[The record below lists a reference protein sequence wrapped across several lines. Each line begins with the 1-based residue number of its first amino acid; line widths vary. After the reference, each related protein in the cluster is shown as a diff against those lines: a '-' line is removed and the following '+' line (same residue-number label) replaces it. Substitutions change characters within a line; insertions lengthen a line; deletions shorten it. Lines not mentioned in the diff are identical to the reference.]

1 MTLIL
6 DFEYL
11 QVAKN
16 DEPKNQTIF
25 KNQTMFS
32 SNNIPNIGDTVF
44 WRVKDGDYPYKVQDK
59 SFTYENGLLVQIV
72 CYLEKS

>member
-1 MTLIL
+1 MKLIL

-11 QVAKN
+11 QLPLD
-16 DEPKNQTIF
+16 DEPKNQTVF
-25 KNQTMFS
+25 NT
-32 SNNIPNIGDTVF
+32 NNVPNIGDTVF

-59 SFTYENGLLVQIV
+59 SFTYENGLLVKIV

>member
-1 MTLIL
+1 MKLIL

-11 QVAKN
+11 HLPLD

-25 KNQTMFS
+25 NT
-32 SNNIPNIGDTVF
+32 NNVPNIGDTVF

-59 SFTYENGLLVQIV
+59 SFTYENGLLVKIV

>member
-1 MTLIL
+1 MKLIL

-11 QVAKN
+11 QLPLD

-25 KNQTMFS
+25 NT
-32 SNNIPNIGDTVF
+32 NNVPNIGDTVF

-59 SFTYENGLLVQIV
+59 SFTYENGLLVKIV

>member
-1 MTLIL
+1 MKLIL

-11 QVAKN
+11 QVPQD
-16 DEPKNQTIF
+16 DEPKNQTL
-25 KNQTMFS
+25 FS
-32 SNNIPNIGDTVF
+32 TNNVPNIGDTVF